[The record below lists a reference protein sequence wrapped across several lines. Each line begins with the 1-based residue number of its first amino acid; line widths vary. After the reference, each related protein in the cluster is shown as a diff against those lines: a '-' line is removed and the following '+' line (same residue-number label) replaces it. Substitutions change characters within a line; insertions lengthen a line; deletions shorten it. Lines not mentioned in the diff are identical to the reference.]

1 MSRNVNSHNAFS
13 LIFSIFQKNP
23 GFGTSDGTFQN
34 KRYFRCAPNSA
45 VFVGLDKLAPFEDDN
60 SELKNA
66 SKSPKRDDHG
76 QVNFKSRLDAVLPSL
91 FKGKSDLKFPQ
102 PRHFDALKIDQRVV
116 TFRDKGAPLRGTVR
130 FTGDVEDSSGHV
142 QSVVGLELVGIIQ
155 KVMDSLLYCFF
166 FPKIIQKI
174 FMPPLKVILKF
185 PEEGAVRT
193 RNFHSIRGL
202 TSN

>member
-23 GFGTSDGTFQN
+23 GFGTSDGTFRN
-34 KRYFRCAPNSA
+34 KRYFRCAPDSG

-60 SELKNA
+60 NYSEFRTP

-76 QVNFKSRLDAVLPSL
+76 QVNFKAKLDTVLPSL

-116 TFRDKGAPLRGTVR
+116 TFCDKGAPLRGTVR
-130 FTGDVEDSSGHV
+130 YTGDVEDSSGYV
-142 QSVVGLELVGIIQ
+142 QSIVGLELVGIID
-155 KVMDSLLYCFF
+155 KVMDSMLIVFF
-166 FPKIIQKI
+166 
-174 FMPPLKVILKF
+174 
-185 PEEGAVRT
+185 
-193 RNFHSIRGL
+193 S
-202 TSN
+202 